1 MNPETNAAGLT
12 MKRLGSLCLL
22 LLLAAAM
29 PFAANAQDFPSRVV
43 RIVVPYP
50 AGGGV
55 DGLARQLADRLSKL
69 WQQPVIVENKPGAS
83 TTVGGELVARA
94 PADGYA
100 LLLTS
105 NSSITSN
112 PFLFKTSNLDPVSD
126 LKPVTQLIDLHQMVV
141 VHPSVAANTMQELVT
156 LAKQKPTTLNY
167 GSYGNG
173 SQPHL
178 LFEMLRAKTGV
189 QIMQV
194 PYRGIAPAITA
205 TVAGDVQMT
214 LGGPS
219 TTGALTEAG
228 QLKALAI
235 GRSERVAAFPNVPT
249 LKEAGFADIDP
260 RSWFGLF
267 APKDTPDTI
276 VDTIQRD
283 VATVFADPEFRG
295 PFIEKVGYTAV
306 ASTPAAFR
314 DFIASDLEYKK
325 HMISTAGIKP
335 E

>member
-1 MNPETNAAGLT
+1 
-12 MKRLGSLCLL
+12 MKALEILCI
-22 LLLAAAM
+22 LLLAAL
-29 PFAANAQDFPSRVV
+29 PFAAKAQDFPSHVV

-55 DGLARQLADRLSKL
+55 DGLARPLADRLSKL
-69 WQQPVIVENKPGAS
+69 WQQPVIVDNKPGAS
-83 TTVGGELVARA
+83 TTIGGEYVARA
-94 PADGYA
+94 PADGYT

-105 NSSITSN
+105 DSSITSN
-112 PFLFKTSNLDPVSD
+112 PFLFKVSNLDPITD

-141 VHPSVAANTMQELVT
+141 VHPSVTASTMKELVA
-156 LAKQKPTTLNY
+156 LAKQKPNTLNY

-178 LFEMLRAKTGV
+178 LFEMLRAETGA

-205 TVAGDVQMT
+205 TIADDVQMT

-219 TTGALTEAG
+219 TTGAYVDAG
-228 QLKALAI
+228 RLKALAI
-235 GRSERVAAFPNVPT
+235 GRKERVAGFPEVPT
-249 LKEAGFADIDP
+249 LEEAGFPDIDP

-267 APKDTPDTI
+267 APKDTPDSL
-276 VDTIQRD
+276 VDKIQRD

-295 PFIEKVGYTAV
+295 PFVEKVGYTGV
-306 ASTPAAFR
+306 ASSPAAFR
-314 DFIASDLEYKK
+314 AFIVSDLQYKK
-325 HMISTAGIKP
+325 RLISTAGIKP

>member
-1 MNPETNAAGLT
+1 MAGLT
-12 MKRLGSLCLL
+12 MKALKSLCVLL
-22 LLLAAAM
+22 LIALPLAGH
-29 PFAANAQDFPSRVV
+29 AQDFPGRVV

-55 DGLARQLADRLSKL
+55 DGLARQLGDRLSKL
-69 WQQPVIVENKPGAS
+69 WQQPVVIENKPGAS
-83 TTVGGELVARA
+83 TTVGGEYVARA
-94 PADGYA
+94 TADGYT

-105 NSSITSN
+105 DSSITSN
-112 PFLFKTSNLDPVSD
+112 PFLFKESNLDPIND

-141 VHPSVAANTMQELVT
+141 VHPSVTADTLKELVA
-156 LAKQKPTTLNY
+156 LAKQRPNALNY

-178 LFEMLRAKTGV
+178 LFEMLRAETGA

-205 TVAGDVQMT
+205 TIAGDVQMT

-219 TTGALTEAG
+219 VTGALVETG
-228 QLKALAI
+228 RLKALAI
-235 GRSERVAAFPNVPT
+235 GRKERVAAFPNVPT
-249 LKEAGFADIDP
+249 LKEAGFPDIDP

-267 APKDTPDTI
+267 APKDTPDAI
-276 VDTIQRD
+276 VGKIQRD
-283 VATVFADPEFRG
+283 VATIFADPEFRE
-295 PFIEKVGYTAV
+295 PFIEKAGFTGV
-306 ASTPAAFR
+306 ASSPAAFR
-314 DFIASDLEYKK
+314 EFIMSDLEYKK
-325 HMISTAGIKP
+325 RLISTAGIKP